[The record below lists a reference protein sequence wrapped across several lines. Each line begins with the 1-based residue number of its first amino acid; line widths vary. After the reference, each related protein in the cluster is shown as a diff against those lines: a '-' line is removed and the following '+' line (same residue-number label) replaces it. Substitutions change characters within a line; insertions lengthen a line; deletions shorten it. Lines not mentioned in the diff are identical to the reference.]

1 MNSALAAMP
10 NSIFTGGAIAMQE
23 IQTRIEML
31 ESLAR
36 QPDRKVVREALS
48 DLHVVDLAEAFQ
60 RLESE
65 DGLALLRAMEAIQA
79 ADLLVELPEAVAR
92 SYFDELPDTT
102 LAHYLDILPMD
113 DAVDLRDI
121 VGEERFDAL
130 LHVIPSEDAQEL
142 RRLLNYPEDSVGRFM
157 TEAFF
162 KVHPDA
168 TMQAV
173 LDDIRR
179 SPVEKYEMV
188 NDLYVLSDD
197 QHLLG
202 VFSLRKAIRARPD
215 TSASELM
222 NDEVRTVN
230 ARSSAEQAARDMS
243 KYGFYALPVLDDR
256 GRMVGLFTGD
266 DAQDIIR
273 EADTEDVLALGAVS
287 GGSDSYMSQGPV
299 SLFGKRMPWL
309 LALFV
314 AESLTG
320 MVMRHYGSTDEGL
333 ALSPLTFFI
342 PLIIGAGGNSGSQV
356 TTTITRALAVG
367 EIRPGDVFRVL
378 KREFVVAC
386 MIGVTLGVAGFIRAK
401 LWGSAPELTYIVGL
415 ALPAIVIWATSV
427 GSMLPLGAK
436 RLGIDPAVMSAPFIS
451 TFVDATGLIIYFEIA
466 RALMRT

>member
-1 MNSALAAMP
+1 MHDLQA
-10 NSIFTGGAIAMQE
+10 
-23 IQTRIEML
+23 RVEML

-36 QPDRKVVREALS
+36 QADRKVVREALQ
-48 DLHVVDLAEAFQ
+48 DFHVVDLAEGFE

-65 DGLALLRAMEAIQA
+65 DAVALLRAMGAVQA
-79 ADLLVELPEAVAR
+79 ADLLVELPSSTAR
-92 SYFDELPDTT
+92 PYLDELPDTT

-113 DAVDLRDI
+113 DAVELRDI

-130 LHVIPSEDAQEL
+130 LNVIPKEDALEL
-142 RRLLNYPEDSVGRFM
+142 RRLLTYPEDSVGRFM

-162 KVHPDA
+162 KVHPEA
-168 TMQAV
+168 TMQTV
-173 LDDIRR
+173 IDDIRR

-188 NDLYVLSDD
+188 NDLYVLSEDT
-197 QHLLG
+197 HLLG

-215 TSASELM
+215 TPASDLM
-222 NDEVRTVN
+222 NEDVRTVN
-230 ARSSAEQAARDMS
+230 ATTSAEQAARDMA
-243 KYGFYALPVLDDR
+243 KYGYYALPVLDNR

-314 AESLTG
+314 AETLTG
-320 MVMRHYGSTDEGL
+320 IVMRHYGKTEGGL
-333 ALSPLTFFI
+333 SLSPLTFFI

-367 EIRPGDVFRVL
+367 EIRPTDVFPVL

-386 MIGVTLGVAGFIRAK
+386 MIGVCLGLAGFLRAK
-401 LWGSAPELTYIVGL
+401 VWGSPADLTYVVGL

-427 GSMLPLGAK
+427 GSVLPLGAK

-466 RALMRT
+466 RAIMRG